1 MQESFLWFDLE
12 TFGRD
17 PKRSRIAQFAA
28 IRTDS
33 DLRVIGDPVVRYCQP
48 ARDLLPSP
56 EATLITGITPQM
68 ALAEGLCERDFCA
81 ELNGLLS
88 EPGTCAVGYNSL
100 RFDDEFIRHTL
111 FRNFHDPYEREWR
124 HGNSR
129 WDLLD
134 LSRLLYA
141 LRPEG
146 MNWPIREAGLPSF
159 KLEHL
164 AAANGITH
172 ARAHDALSDV
182 EALIDLART
191 MRKAQ
196 PKLFDYYLGFRRKA
210 RTQSLLNIAE
220 HTPVLHVSG
229 RFSAANGC
237 AAIVAPLCIHPDIP
251 NRVIVLDLLPD
262 PSALA
267 NMSADDIRDRLY
279 TPLADLPEGESR
291 VALKE
296 VHLNRC
302 PALVELKHVSDS
314 ELQRLGLDRQVALG
328 NVQKIRQ
335 MSGLIPRVREVFHRP
350 VSDGPAFT
358 TTPRDPDQSL
368 YDGFISD
375 ADKQQ
380 CLAIR
385 HQRLQTLINMAPEF
399 RDPRLLALWPRYL
412 ARNAPDYLSP
422 TQRDAWTA
430 YRRQRLTTDSGLSE
444 YSIQSYF
451 DSITELRRQHVADSE
466 PHRLLDALEAWG
478 RELQRE
484 ID

>member
-1 MQESFLWFDLE
+1 
-12 TFGRD
+12 
-17 PKRSRIAQFAA
+17 
-28 IRTDS
+28 
-33 DLRVIGDPVVRYCQP
+33 
-48 ARDLLPSP
+48 
-56 EATLITGITPQM
+56 
-68 ALAEGLCERDFCA
+68 
-81 ELNGLLS
+81 
-88 EPGTCAVGYNSL
+88 
-100 RFDDEFIRHTL
+100 
-111 FRNFHDPYEREWR
+111 
-124 HGNSR
+124 
-129 WDLLD
+129 
-134 LSRLLYA
+134 
-141 LRPEG
+141 
-146 MNWPIREAGLPSF
+146 
-159 KLEHL
+159 
-164 AAANGITH
+164 
-172 ARAHDALSDV
+172 
-182 EALIDLART
+182 
-191 MRKAQ
+191 
-196 PKLFDYYLGFRRKA
+196 
-210 RTQSLLNIAE
+210 
-220 HTPVLHVSG
+220 
-229 RFSAANGC
+229 
-237 AAIVAPLCIHPDIP
+237 
-251 NRVIVLDLLPD
+251 
-262 PSALA
+262 
-267 NMSADDIRDRLY
+267 MSADDIRDRLY

-412 ARNAPDYLSP
+412 ARNAPDSLSP

-451 DSITELRRQHVADSE
+451 DSITELRRQHGCAGSMGPGTSTRD
-466 PHRLLDALEAWG
+466 RLNPSCAPATRTPERCPPPRIGKKPFTALISLAYLTSQG
-478 RELQRE
+478 ALQATRIMLE
-484 ID
+484 EHLPNALCTVERA